1 MNSKGLIYGGAALM
15 LASINAWATV
25 PTLGIMSTNA
35 NDIAISVTNLSAGAT
50 YYIEHTTT
58 LASNDWYE
66 VHSFEGFEG
75 HTNWTTEASDSG
87 FYRAVRETYHPKV
100 GEIADF
106 GTGNA
111 HDVAGTAH
119 IVNNNTI
126 ELRNFHFDGGGVRIE
141 VWLSE
146 SGNFPSDYISIS
158 DNLLGMVFEDDTL
171 TLDIPTGT
179 DLSKINYISIWCI
192 PFGASFGDGQFQ

>member
-1 MNSKGLIYGGAALM
+1 MNSKALICGGAALIM
-15 LASINAWATV
+15 ASIHALATV
-25 PTLGIMSTNA
+25 PSLGIVATNA
-35 NDIAISVTNLSAGAT
+35 NNIVISITNLSAGAT
-50 YYIEHTTT
+50 YYIEHNGT
-58 LASNDWYE
+58 LASNDWNE

-75 HTNWTTEASDSG
+75 HTNWTTAASDDG

-100 GEIADF
+100 GDIADF

-119 IVNNNTI
+119 IVNNSTI
-126 ELRNFHFDGGGVRIE
+126 ELRNFHFDGGGIQIE

-158 DNLLGMVFEDDTL
+158 GDLLGMVFEDATL
-171 TLDIPTGT
+171 ILDIPEGT

-192 PFGASFGDGQFQ
+192 PAGASFGDGQFQ